1 MIRHLL
7 VPFLIVF
14 VTTCLLVPFAA
25 EAKGKKKKKPLQ
37 LQALVDELAAR
48 GEVSDDMMKAIR
60 FADRCRDSDK
70 RWERGMEDQVPV
82 NQLYEQLAGAVFCWQ
97 SAEKKAG
104 KLGGAFEPVTRWVA
118 TRARY
123 IETFRGYV
131 WAIDAKL
138 AGESAQVCR
147 RLGAAAEQASAG
159 HKSAEGLIDLYTV
172 EAAKM
177 LAARVD
183 ADVEQAGAMIA
194 REIEVQKCR

>member
-1 MIRHLL
+1 MHRRYLLNSLLL
-7 VPFLIVF
+7 V
-14 VTTCLLVPFAA
+14 VTVCLLVPMMAN
-25 EAKGKKKKKPLQ
+25 AKGKKKKPLQ
-37 LQALVDELAAR
+37 LQPLADELAVR
-48 GEVSDDMMKAIR
+48 GEISDDMLKTLR
-60 FADRCRDSDK
+60 FADRCRQSDK
-70 RWERGMEDQVPV
+70 RWERGMAEEVPI

-97 SAEKKAG
+97 SAEKKST
-104 KLGGAFEPVTRWVA
+104 KLGEAFEPVTRWVA

-147 RLGAAAEQASAG
+147 RLATAAEQAIAG
-159 HKSAEGLIDLYTV
+159 NKSADRLKEFYSV
-172 EAAKM
+172 ESAKM

-183 ADVEQAGAMIA
+183 ADVEQASAMIA